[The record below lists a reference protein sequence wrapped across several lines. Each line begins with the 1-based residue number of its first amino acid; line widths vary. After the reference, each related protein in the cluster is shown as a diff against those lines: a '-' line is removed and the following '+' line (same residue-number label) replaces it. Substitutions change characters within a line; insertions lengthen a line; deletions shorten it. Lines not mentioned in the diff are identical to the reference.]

1 MIQVKKG
8 KLQKKEEYELDIF
21 IKDLSDIYS
30 DFYITRNNLRLYI
43 KENTDLLYSC
53 LEKGDQ
59 MSFSEEKGIAFITGF
74 SDKAERKYL
83 KVLAKDDQSADHLL
97 KALLW
102 QVDYDLFAKIKK
114 NNPIR
119 QILQRNNF
127 KFIGDRGKE
136 VLLIRK
142 YISRETNKNIEGDRD
157 DRNRENS

>member
-1 MIQVKKG
+1 MIQVRKG
-8 KLQKKEEYELDIF
+8 KLKRKEESELTIF
-21 IKDLSDIYS
+21 ISDLSDIYS

-43 KENTDLLYSC
+43 KENTDLLYNC

-59 MSFSEEKGIAFITGF
+59 IAFSEEKGIAFITGF
-74 SDKAERKYL
+74 SDKAKRKYL
-83 KVLAKDDQSADHLL
+83 KVLPKDGQSVDHLL

-136 VLLIRK
+136 VLLLRK
-142 YISRETNKNIEGDRD
+142 YIPTTPKKELSPKGDEND
-157 DRNRENS
+157 NRIR

>member
-1 MIQVKKG
+1 MIQVRKG
-8 KLQKKEEYELDIF
+8 KLQKKEKHELGIF
-21 IKDLSDIYS
+21 IKDLSDTYS

-43 KENTDLLYSC
+43 KENTDLLYTC
-53 LEKGDQ
+53 LEKGDR

-142 YISRETNKNIEGDRD
+142 YIPRETKERKGDADVR
-157 DRNRENS
+157 

>member
-1 MIQVKKG
+1 MIQVRKG
-8 KLQKKEEYELDIF
+8 KLKKQEEYELTTF
-21 IKDLSDIYS
+21 ISELTDIYS

-43 KENTDLLYSC
+43 KENTDLLYNC

-59 MSFSEEKGIAFITGF
+59 LAFSKNKGIAFITGF
-74 SDKAERKYL
+74 SDKAKRKYL

-102 QVDYDLFAKIKK
+102 QVNYDLFVKIKK

-136 VLLIRK
+136 VLLLRK
-142 YISRETNKNIEGDRD
+142 YIPGNSTNER
-157 DRNRENS
+157 